1 MPDVTTQN
9 STANVSA
16 GKPKL
21 TGAIFTA
28 PEGTA
33 APTSATSTLAAAF
46 KCMGYSS
53 EDGLTNAITRESETV
68 KAWGG
73 DTVLTPQT
81 EYEET
86 FSFTLIEPLRKEV
99 LEVVYGSTNV
109 TEASGLRTV
118 QANSAELPNRVWV
131 FDLVMSNG
139 KARRI
144 VVPKAKVTEIGDIT
158 YTDNEPVGYELTITA
173 VPDASGNTSYIYD
186 DISTSA

>member
-1 MPDVTTQN
+1 MPETTQN
-9 STANVSA
+9 NTANVTA
-16 GKPKL
+16 GKPKI

-28 PEGTA
+28 VEDTT
-33 APTSATSTLAAAF
+33 APTDATTALDTAF

-53 EDGLTNAITRESETV
+53 EDGLTNAITRESDTV

-86 FSFTLIEPLRKEV
+86 FSFTLIEPLKKEV
-99 LEVVYGSTNV
+99 LEVVYGSKNV
-109 TEASGLRTV
+109 TEASGLRTTK
-118 QANSAELPNRVWV
+118 ANSEELPNRVWV
-131 FDLVMSNG
+131 FDMLMSNG

-173 VPDASGNTSYIYD
+173 VPDASGNTSYTYD
-186 DISTSA
+186 ELGA